1 MPETDTD
8 RDQYGHTHTA
18 QIANQRAQ
26 QGDNAR
32 RHGQSIHI
40 PIRARI
46 GATVVMHGGATRRD
60 HVFGARAQHGERQT
74 HDDDGQQLLVPG
86 GRARTRLARD

>member
-1 MPETDTD
+1 M
-8 RDQYGHTHTA
+8 HTA

-26 QGDNAR
+26 QGDDAR
-32 RHGQSIHI
+32 RHGQIIH
-40 PIRARI
+40 IRARI
-46 GATVVMHGGATRRD
+46 DSTVMHGSATRRD

-86 GRARTRLARD
+86 GRARTRLARS